1 MSPAGQCEELFMAQQ
16 MQKDLVEEIAGL
28 VQEYRNGN
36 SKFVKFGLRCGLALN
51 RLPIGG
57 GIMHGPKDDTEKFS
71 IGDPAYRDK
80 HPTEKDAFFAAF
92 DKFTGNA
99 QFLAWDGRAPDAGN
113 FDMVKRLSE
122 DFRWPT
128 MFIEMIYRRRGGE
141 HEQKLRM
148 FFVGFPGDIEAT
160 DYARRKGGVS

>member
-1 MSPAGQCEELFMAQQ
+1 MAHE

-36 SKFVKFGLRCGLALN
+36 SKFVKFGFRCGIALN

-57 GIMHGPKDDTEKFS
+57 GVIHSPKDTTEKFQ

-80 HPTEKDAFFAAF
+80 FPSDKDAFYAGFEAF
-92 DKFTGNA
+92 IGNG
-99 QFLAWDGRAPDAGN
+99 QFLAWDGHAPDAGN
-113 FDMVKRLSE
+113 FDMVKKLSE
-122 DFRWPT
+122 DHRWPT
-128 MFIEMIYRRRGGE
+128 MFIELIYRKRGGE

-148 FFVGFPGDIEAT
+148 FFVGFPDDAAAI
-160 DYARRKGGVS
+160 DYATRRGGVS